1 MAPCGPSVIVVLRV
15 GLSLVATSY
24 IAPRTSTPRTLWAR
38 FSRLLSYTGAMR
50 TEERLVRF
58 LDTSALAARVYL
70 GYKGITVAEKRLG
83 IKDAPQRRS
92 RHHTGSAR
100 SLYDLAVR
108 RQGLLIKFGQIV
120 GSRPDLI
127 PDEYIAVLSRLQ
139 DQVPPR
145 PFDVIRRRIE
155 RQLERPL
162 ADVFSHFEEKPIA
175 AASLAQVHRARL
187 KRAAAS
193 SGLGPRST
201 DGWDR
206 LDVAVKVQY
215 PGIQSIVDNDLRNIR
230 FLLRILARFER
241 NLDFSPLIEEISLNV
256 PLELDFINEGH
267 NAEMIARNFEARARS
282 RPAQLGDDGGGRGWA
297 PVERGDVIVPR
308 IVWEYST
315 RRVLVMEYLEGV
327 KITDLDGLRRQ
338 GTDPQA
344 VAQLVID
351 AYCEQLYLHGM
362 FHADPHPGNLFVQP
376 GPKLIMLDFGLCR
389 QLDDKFRLGYAR
401 LVNAMLTWNIPNM
414 IQGFMDLGV
423 KVRKP
428 QDTAVYLELGRSLT
442 EVGQEGRAYAD
453 PDLVAEANQRMS
465 KAIRAS
471 SCSSG
476 ASSDCLADSA
486 RTSIRASTWSGQ
498 SCRTRRQ
505 LSRAPSNFEIVL
517 PRRGTWRAATTTTEH
532 R

>member
-1 MAPCGPSVIVVLRV
+1 
-15 GLSLVATSY
+15 
-24 IAPRTSTPRTLWAR
+24 
-38 FSRLLSYTGAMR
+38 MR
-50 TEERLVRF
+50 TEERLARF

-70 GYKGITVAEKRLG
+70 GYKAITLVEKRLG
-83 IKDAPQRRS
+83 IRDAPERRS

-100 SLYDLAVR
+100 SLYELAVR
-108 RQGLLIKFGQIV
+108 RQGLLIKFGQII

-162 ADVFSHFEEKPIA
+162 ADVFAEFDEKPIA

-193 SGLGPRST
+193 SGLGPRAT
-201 DGWDR
+201 DGWDGR
-206 LDVAVKVQY
+206 DVAVKVQY

-230 FLLRILARFER
+230 FLLRILSRFER
-241 NLDFSPLIEEISLNV
+241 NLDFSPLIEEISHNV

-267 NAEMIARNFEARARS
+267 NAEIIARNFES
-282 RPAQLGDDGGGRGWA
+282 RED
-297 PVERGDVIVPR
+297 IVVPK

-315 RRVLVMEYLEGV
+315 RRVLVMEYLDGI
-327 KITDLDGLRRQ
+327 KITDVAGLERA
-338 GTDPQA
+338 GIDTQA

-401 LVNAMLTWNIPNM
+401 LVNAMLTWNIPDM
-414 IQGFMDLGV
+414 VRAFLDLGV
-423 KVRKP
+423 KVRNP
-428 QDTAVYLELGRSLT
+428 GDTAVYLELGRGFT

-465 KAIRAS
+465 KAIRANPITDIPREFLLIGRVVGLL
-471 SCSSG
+471 SG
-476 ASSDCLADSA
+476 LGKHLDS
-486 RTSIRASTWSGQ
+486 RVNMIET
-498 SCRTRRQ
+498 
-505 LSRAPSNFEIVL
+505 IV
-517 PRRGTWRAATTTTEH
+517 PYTRAALEGAK
-532 R
+532 